1 MGVPEVLAQG
11 RRVIG
16 KQRVNQAEQLHDSL
30 VLPQVLVAL
39 QQEHELVA
47 VAACRRR
54 QKHISLNVMKMKL
67 ILYNTKQH
75 INPRERDDDTA

>member
-11 RRVIG
+11 RGVIG
-16 KQRVNQAEQLHDSL
+16 EQRINQAEQLHDSL

-47 VAACRRR
+47 VASCRRH
-54 QKHISLNVMKMKL
+54 QKHIFLNFMKTKL
-67 ILYNTKQH
+67 ILYNTKQN